1 MHEWT
6 VVHVGVGGDDDDDD
20 DDDIGDL
27 LVASFQQALE
37 KLGIKKGP
45 KSIQRSH
52 IIVEKGGKVGEVQA
66 GDGLSDR
73 Q

>member
-1 MHEWT
+1 M
-6 VVHVGVGGDDDDDD
+6 
-20 DDDIGDL
+20 L
-27 LVASFQQALE
+27 LLLLLMTLVIYPIVSFLQALE

-66 GDGLSDR
+66 GDGHSDR
-73 Q
+73 SQV